1 MSIFKKNKQEVN
13 QIGNKE
19 LKDRILDNAL
29 AFLVNAKEFETK
41 DFEGI
46 QAKFGYLLMLENHGI
61 EALFKII
68 KDEKVFYFAVQQQ
81 TLRLLDIS
89 EQQFESVT
97 QHMLDL
103 HVNNK

>member
-1 MSIFKKNKQEVN
+1 MSIFKNKKQEVN

-19 LKDRILDNAL
+19 LKDKILDNAL
-29 AFLVNAKEFETK
+29 AFLVNAKEIGTG
-41 DFEGI
+41 DFKGI
-46 QAKFGYLLMLENHGI
+46 QAKFGYLLMLENHGV